1 MKKNPGRYDRRRMAR
16 RNRKLRGRAKMKRD
30 NWISHFFSIRRK
42 NTKEHMAWVKQL
54 AKLHL
59 YGNKRY
65 ERWGKVVGP
74 RPFNGEY
81 YTVTNDILGS
91 TEDVRM
97 DYPN

>member
-1 MKKNPGRYDRRRMAR
+1 MKKNQGRKDRRHAAKKNRTFRGVIRMR
-16 RNRKLRGRAKMKRD
+16 LE
-30 NWISHFFSIRRK
+30 NWDRHFKSIRRRNK
-42 NTKEHMAWVKQL
+42 KDNQKRISEL

-74 RPFNGEY
+74 RPFNEEY